1 MALID
6 ELKSRLINSIDLTR
20 NLSDQDVYEIITK
33 MVIDEYQDKRLSLKE
48 KMRIS
53 RELYN
58 SIRGLDILQDI
69 LEDEEITEI
78 MINGYD
84 NIFIE
89 RQGKLFRYDG
99 AFSSR
104 ERLQDIIQQIV
115 AKANKRVN
123 EVSPIVDTRLSD
135 GSRVNVVLSPI
146 ALNGPVVTIRKFPKN
161 PMTMEEL
168 IDLKT
173 ITEEAAE
180 FLRKLVVAG
189 YNIFISGGTGSGK
202 TTFLNVLSNYIPKH
216 ERIITIEDSAELKI
230 TGIENLV
237 SLECRQANVEGENE
251 VTIRDLIRTSLR
263 MRPTRIVVG
272 EVRGAETLDM
282 LQAMNTG
289 HDGSLST
296 GHGNSPADMLTRL
309 ETMVLMGTEMPL
321 PAIRSQIASALDV
334 MVHLGRMKDGS
345 RKVLEITEV
354 LGYEDGSIHL
364 SPLFKYQEHGREEMS
379 AGKRQGLL
387 EWTGNRLKNRGK
399 GIYSGI
405 FEEVF

>member
-1 MALID
+1 MTLID

-69 LEDEEITEI
+69 LEDDDITEI

-89 RQGKLFRYDG
+89 KQGRLSRYDG

-173 ITEEAAE
+173 ITKEAAE
-180 FLRKLVVAG
+180 YLKKLVIAG

-202 TTFLNVLSNYIPKH
+202 TTFLNVLSNYIPKQ

-272 EVRGAETLDM
+272 EVRGPETLDM

-321 PAIRSQIASALDV
+321 SAIRSQIASALDV

-364 SPLFKYQEHGREEMS
+364 SPLFKYQEHGR
-379 AGKRQGLL
+379 LL

>member
-1 MALID
+1 MTLID

-69 LEDEEITEI
+69 LEDDDITEI

-89 RQGKLFRYDG
+89 KQGRLSRYDG

-180 FLRKLVVAG
+180 YLKKLVIAG

-202 TTFLNVLSNYIPKH
+202 TTFLNVLSNYIPKQ

-272 EVRGAETLDM
+272 EVRGPETLDM

-289 HDGSLST
+289 HLGFPSCLQLFHRYLS
-296 GHGNSPADMLTRL
+296 PRL
-309 ETMVLMGTEMPL
+309 L
-321 PAIRSQIASALDV
+321 
-334 MVHLGRMKDGS
+334 
-345 RKVLEITEV
+345 
-354 LGYEDGSIHL
+354 HL
-364 SPLFKYQEHGREEMS
+364 SAAHL
-379 AGKRQGLL
+379 
-387 EWTGNRLKNRGK
+387 
-399 GIYSGI
+399 
-405 FEEVF
+405 

>member
-89 RQGKLFRYDG
+89 KQGKLFRYDG

-180 FLRKLVVAG
+180 FLRKLVIAG

-202 TTFLNVLSNYIPKH
+202 TTFLNVLSNYIPKQ

-321 PAIRSQIASALDV
+321 TAIRSQIASALDV

-364 SPLFKYQEHGREEMS
+364 SPLFKYREQGREEMP
-379 AGKRQGLL
+379 AGKKQGRL
-387 EWTGNRLKNRGK
+387 ECTGNRLKNRGK

>member
-69 LEDEEITEI
+69 LEDDEITEI

-89 RQGKLFRYDG
+89 KQGKLFRYDG

-289 HDGSLST
+289 H
-296 GHGNSPADMLTRL
+296 
-309 ETMVLMGTEMPL
+309 
-321 PAIRSQIASALDV
+321 
-334 MVHLGRMKDGS
+334 LGFPS
-345 RKVLEITEV
+345 CLQ
-354 LGYEDGSIHL
+354 
-364 SPLFKYQEHGREEMS
+364 LFHRYSYPHYLH
-379 AGKRQGLL
+379 LL
-387 EWTGNRLKNRGK
+387 EAHW
-399 GIYSGI
+399 
-405 FEEVF
+405 

>member
-69 LEDEEITEI
+69 LEDDEITEI

-89 RQGKLFRYDG
+89 KQGKLFRYDG

-135 GSRVNVVLSPI
+135 GSRVNVVLAPI

-216 ERIITIEDSAELKI
+216 ERIITIEDK
-230 TGIENLV
+230 
-237 SLECRQANVEGENE
+237 
-251 VTIRDLIRTSLR
+251 
-263 MRPTRIVVG
+263 P
-272 EVRGAETLDM
+272 
-282 LQAMNTG
+282 
-289 HDGSLST
+289 
-296 GHGNSPADMLTRL
+296 P
-309 ETMVLMGTEMPL
+309 
-321 PAIRSQIASALDV
+321 
-334 MVHLGRMKDGS
+334 
-345 RKVLEITEV
+345 
-354 LGYEDGSIHL
+354 
-364 SPLFKYQEHGREEMS
+364 
-379 AGKRQGLL
+379 
-387 EWTGNRLKNRGK
+387 
-399 GIYSGI
+399 
-405 FEEVF
+405 